1 MTDLFFENPFPSD
14 PPAGWAFDPKPI
26 LDIAMA
32 SATAVL
38 REWFEKGAPKVGE
51 VDAYTG
57 SCGVAAALLRLL
69 QCVGVP
75 PHKAETYRDGMI
87 AIMEAT
93 VAASTASKRRVECC
107 RCHSCA

>member
-1 MTDLFFENPFPSD
+1 MADLCFENPFPND

-26 LDIAMA
+26 LDIAMT

-38 REWFEKGAPKVGE
+38 REWFEKGAAKVSE

-75 PHKAETYRDGMI
+75 PHKAETYRSGMI
-87 AIMEAT
+87 AIMNASLDVAEA
-93 VAASTASKRRVECC
+93 ARK
-107 RCHSCA
+107 